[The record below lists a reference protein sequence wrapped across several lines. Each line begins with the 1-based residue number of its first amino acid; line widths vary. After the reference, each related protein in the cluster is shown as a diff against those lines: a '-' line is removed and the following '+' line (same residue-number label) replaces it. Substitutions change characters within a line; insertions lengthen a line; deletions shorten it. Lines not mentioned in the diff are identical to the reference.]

1 MTWDRN
7 VGFCCWLVPASLG
20 VCARDPPL
28 ASPKAISLGQD
39 AVGGGEPR
47 PCFWDAT
54 FPFLSLLPGSR
65 TSQKR
70 QHPLFIQCAGSV
82 PSPCPQS
89 ILTSPHIHCDF
100 LFRRALPIEARRR
113 GGRLAKKHKFSGGFF
128 YPTGANNA
136 RNQQFSAWRVTR

>member
-1 MTWDRN
+1 MLASVAGWSLHPWVSVPVIPPSPLQKRSPWAKMLWE
-7 VGFCCWLVPASLG
+7 VVSPGPASG
-20 VCARDPPL
+20 
-28 ASPKAISLGQD
+28 
-39 AVGGGEPR
+39 
-47 PCFWDAT
+47 DAT

-100 LFRRALPIEARRR
+100 LFRRALPIEPRRR